1 MIFISTKITKN
12 TLLKTTFF
20 SFFKIPGAFL
30 AILLVSTAALCQ
42 AEEVAKDT
50 NERLATTT
58 NGNVILGTELLVY
71 GGIIVMIVLGL
82 IGVIGLFI
90 PKEEEF
96 ATGYYAP
103 S

>member
-1 MIFISTKITKN
+1 M
-12 TLLKTTFF
+12 
-20 SFFKIPGAFL
+20 
-30 AILLVSTAALCQ
+30 STAALCQ

-103 S
+103 SWV